1 VAELRIGII
10 GYGKIA
16 HDQHGPALAAD
27 PAFRLAAV
35 VAPEGAP
42 DAGVPVFADARSM
55 LAAVE
60 LDAVAICTP
69 PGPRHLIARD
79 CLEAGLHVLLEKP
92 PCATLGD
99 VADLAALAVRK
110 QRSLFT
116 AWHSQF
122 NDTVTKAAE
131 ITRREGIATMDIQW
145 LEDVEK
151 WHPGQDWI
159 WQRGGFGVFDP
170 GINALSIAC
179 LLCPEPLRVRTAEL
193 EMHEWGQQ
201 PVAVKLALATG
212 ASSEGLS
219 AHFDF
224 RHKQGERWTIDLT
237 TGQGTR
243 IALSEGGAVLS
254 VDGGDPER
262 TLGREYP
269 DIYRRFAGLI
279 QSGESDVDAEPLR
292 IVADSLL
299 AGRRAAANAGA
310 K

>member
-1 VAELRIGII
+1 VAEVRIGII

-16 HDQHGPALAAD
+16 HDQHAPALKGD

-42 DAGVPVFADARSM
+42 DADVPVFADAAAM
-55 LAAVE
+55 LGGIE

-69 PGPRHLIARD
+69 PGPRHVIARD

-92 PCATLGD
+92 PCATLGE
-99 VADLAALAVRK
+99 VADLAALAARK

-122 NDTVTKAAE
+122 NDTVARAAE
-131 ITRREGIATMDIQW
+131 ITRREGVAAMDIQW
-145 LEDVEK
+145 LEDVQK

-193 EMHEWGQQ
+193 QMHEWGQQ
-201 PVAVKLALATG
+201 PVAVTLALATG
-212 ASSEGLS
+212 TAVGTLG
-219 AHFDF
+219 ARFDF
-224 RHKQGERWTIDLT
+224 RHTDGERWTIDLT
-237 TGQGTR
+237 TGAGTR
-243 IALSEGGAVLS
+243 VALGEGGAVLS
-254 VDGGDPER
+254 VDGGSPAR
-262 TLGREYP
+262 TQGREYP
-269 DIYRRFAGLI
+269 EIYRRFATLI
-279 QSGESDVDAEPLR
+279 ESGKSLVDAEPLR
-292 IVADSLL
+292 IVADALL
-299 AGRRAAANAGA
+299 AGQRTAS
-310 K
+310 

>member
-1 VAELRIGII
+1 VAEIRIGII

-16 HDQHGPALAAD
+16 HDQHAPALRGD
-27 PAFRLAAV
+27 PSFRLAAV

-42 DAGVPVFADARSM
+42 DAGVPVFADAAAM
-55 LAAVE
+55 LGGIA

-69 PGPRHLIARD
+69 PGPRHAIARD

-92 PCATLGD
+92 PSATLGE
-99 VADLAALAVRK
+99 VADLAGLAARK

-131 ITRREGIATMDIQW
+131 ITRREGIAAMDIQW

-193 EMHEWGQQ
+193 EMHAWGQQ
-201 PVAVKLALATG
+201 PVAVTLALATG
-212 ASSEGLS
+212 TQRDGLG
-219 AHFDF
+219 ARFDF
-224 RHKQGERWTIDLT
+224 RHTDGERWTIDVT
-237 TGQGTR
+237 TRQGTR
-243 IALSEGGAVLS
+243 IALSEGGALLS
-254 VDGGDPER
+254 VNGAGAER
-262 TLGREYP
+262 THGREYP
-269 DIYRRFAGLI
+269 DIYRRFARLI
-279 QSGESDVDAEPLR
+279 DSGKSEVDAEPLR
-292 IVADSLL
+292 IVADALL
-299 AGRRAAANAGA
+299 SGQRTAS
-310 K
+310 

>member
-1 VAELRIGII
+1 MAEIRIGII

-16 HDQHGPALAAD
+16 HDQHAPALKGD

-42 DAGVPVFADARSM
+42 DAGVPVFADAAAM
-55 LAAVE
+55 LGGTA

-69 PGPRHLIARD
+69 PGPRHAIARD
-79 CLEAGLHVLLEKP
+79 CLDAGLHVLLEKP
-92 PCATLGD
+92 PCATLGE
-99 VADLAALAVRK
+99 VADLAALAARK

-122 NDTVTKAAE
+122 NDTVARAAE
-131 ITRREGIATMDIQW
+131 ITQREGVAAMDIQW

-201 PVAVKLALATG
+201 PVAVTLALTTG
-212 ASSEGLS
+212 AVGEALG
-219 AHFDF
+219 ARFDF
-224 RHKQGERWTIDLT
+224 RHKQGERWTIDIT
-237 TGQGTR
+237 TGAGTR

-254 VDGGDPER
+254 VNDGSPQR
-262 TLGREYP
+262 TQGREYP
-269 DIYRRFAGLI
+269 EIYRSFAGLI
-279 QSGESDVDAEPLR
+279 ESGKSDVDAEPLR
-292 IVADSLL
+292 IVADALL
-299 AGRRAAANAGA
+299 AGQRTAS
-310 K
+310 